1 MNLNKWC
8 ILKAVAYM
16 GIAAGFFSVGYA
28 AGTPASGSLGDV
40 ATNVTSS
47 FNALGLMITAI
58 SYLAGF
64 AFSVASVFKLKQ
76 HKDNPQQVPVTT
88 GIAMLAFGIG
98 LIFMPSL
105 VQMGGAT
112 LFTGGGVTAGT
123 SGIACDTAG
132 SISKCIGQ

>member
-1 MNLNKWC
+1 MNLN
-8 ILKAVAYM
+8 IRIVKAAVYM
-16 GIAAGFFSVGYA
+16 GIAVGFFSVGYA
-28 AGTPASGSLGDV
+28 ASGTPAAGSLGDV

-47 FNALGLMITAI
+47 FSALGKLITAI

-64 AFSVASVFKLKQ
+64 AFCTASVFKLKQ

-88 GIAMLAFGIG
+88 GISMLAFGIG
-98 LIFMPSL
+98 LIFMPSI

-132 SISKCIGQ
+132 SVEKCVGQ